1 MRSAWRRC
9 MSVRNVM
16 LMSLVIL
23 RLQVLQVAATT
34 LKWSQAC
41 GADVQISDMLQTD
54 RHWAEKT
61 PLVYVCVLVRQ
72 CLTECL
78 LWSGHA

>member
-1 MRSAWRRC
+1 

-23 RLQVLQVAATT
+23 RFQVLQVAAGT

-41 GADVQISDMLQTD
+41 GAMRTSDVQISDMLQTD